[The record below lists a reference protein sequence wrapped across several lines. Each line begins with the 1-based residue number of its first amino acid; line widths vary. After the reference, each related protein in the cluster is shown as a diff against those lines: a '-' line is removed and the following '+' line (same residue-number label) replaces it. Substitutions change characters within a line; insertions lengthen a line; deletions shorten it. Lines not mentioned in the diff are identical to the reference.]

1 MPQIV
6 CGYALLQNR
15 NLNNAF
21 KPKKGL
27 KMGIEVIEDQLTL
40 VAKERMFLITFPVSP
55 FPFVLSPCY
64 SAVLV
69 PLTVIRYTCSPECE
83 YGVSL
88 VRPFP
93 SFEQADPH
101 RLIRHLLC
109 NLTNLVVLSLVPHTG
124 QVHVF

>member
-21 KPKKGL
+21 KSKKGL

-40 VAKERMFLITFPVSP
+40 VAKERMFLSTVPVSP

-101 RLIRHLLC
+101 PFILC
-109 NLTNLVVLSLVPHTG
+109 NLTNALVLSLVPHTG
-124 QVHVF
+124 

>member
-21 KPKKGL
+21 KSKNGL
-27 KMGIEVIEDQLTL
+27 KSGIEVIEDQLTL
-40 VAKERMFLITFPVSP
+40 VAKERMFLSTVPVSP

-69 PLTVIRYTCSPECE
+69 PSIVIRYTWSPECE

-101 RLIRHLLC
+101 PFILC
-109 NLTNLVVLSLVPHTG
+109 NLTNLVVLILVPHS
-124 QVHVF
+124 

>member
-1 MPQIV
+1 
-6 CGYALLQNR
+6 
-15 NLNNAF
+15 
-21 KPKKGL
+21 
-27 KMGIEVIEDQLTL
+27 MGIEVNEDQLTL
-40 VAKERMFLITFPVSP
+40 VAKERMFLSTVPVSP
-55 FPFVLSPCY
+55 FPFVHSPCY

-93 SFEQADPH
+93 SFEQADPNQ
-101 RLIRHLLC
+101 LILC

-124 QVHVF
+124 QVHGF

>member
-1 MPQIV
+1 MDNMPQIV

-21 KPKKGL
+21 KSKKGL
-27 KMGIEVIEDQLTL
+27 KMGIELIEHQLTL
-40 VAKERMFLITFPVSP
+40 VATERMFLSTFPVSP
-55 FPFVLSPCY
+55 FPFVVSPSY

-69 PLTVIRYTCSPECE
+69 PSIVIRYAWSPECE

-101 RLIRHLLC
+101 PFILC
-109 NLTNLVVLSLVPHTG
+109 NLTNRVVLSLVPHTG
-124 QVHVF
+124 